1 MGEAASW
8 VHGAVVHERLQ
19 SRIRGAV
26 RCRPLAQAGLCGP
39 LHRIR
44 VRFVIRLDDVATSGL
59 FLSIRCLVSSHLRMN
74 LWSSSTCT
82 IWLMV
87 VAIGVSALVLA
98 IRYIPRTIEL

>member
-26 RCRPLAQAGLCGP
+26 CCRPLAQAGLCGP

-44 VRFVIRLDDVATSGL
+44 VRFVI
-59 FLSIRCLVSSHLRMN
+59 
-74 LWSSSTCT
+74 
-82 IWLMV
+82 
-87 VAIGVSALVLA
+87 LA
-98 IRYIPRTIEL
+98 G